1 MTESPNI
8 LDDAA
13 LAPWLEA
20 NVPDFSEL
28 HEIRKFDTGQSN
40 PTYLIVAQSGKYVLR
55 AKPPG
60 ELLKSAHQVDR
71 EYRVMAALA
80 GSAVPV
86 PKMIA
91 LCADEHSPIGRM
103 FFVMEYLDG
112 RIFWDPALHE
122 LVGREPNRVRGE
134 IYDSM
139 NAALASLHS
148 VDIKAAGL
156 ADFGMPGNYF
166 ERQFARWTKQYA
178 ASEIDRNEN
187 LHSLIDWLGAR
198 IPADDGQAALV
209 HGDFRLDNMVFARES
224 AQVIGVL
231 DWELSTLGH
240 PLADL
245 AYQCMQW
252 RLPHHGG
259 FRGLGG
265 IDRTAI
271 GIPAEAQYVAAY
283 CRRRN
288 IGPIDNW
295 PFYLA
300 FSFFR
305 LAAIL
310 QGVYKRSLDGNAS
323 NPEKAAAYGAAV
335 PLMGKLALKLLDES
349 V

>member
-1 MTESPNI
+1 MIEGPNL
-8 LDDAA
+8 LDDEA
-13 LAPWLEA
+13 LAPWLQEH
-20 NVPDFSEL
+20 VEGFSEL

-40 PTYLIVAQSGKYVLR
+40 PTYLIVAESGRYVLR

-71 EYRVMAALA
+71 EYRVMKALQ

-86 PKMIA
+86 PRVLA
-91 LCADEHSPIGRM
+91 LCGDESSPIGRM

-122 LVGREPNRVRGE
+122 LVGPEANQRRTE

-139 NAALASLHS
+139 NEAPAAMPN
-148 VDIKAAGL
+148 VDVAAVGL
-156 ADFGMPGNYF
+156 GDFGVAGNYY
-166 ERQFARWTKQYA
+166 ERQFARWSKQYA
-178 ASEIDRNEN
+178 ASEVDRIEDVH
-187 LHSLIDWLGAR
+187 LLIDWLGTR
-198 IPADDGQAALV
+198 IPADDGVVALV
-209 HGDFRLDNMVFARES
+209 HGDYRLDNVIFARDS
-224 AQVIGVL
+224 ARILGIL

-252 RLPHHGG
+252 RLPHTGS
-259 FRGLGG
+259 FRGLAG
-265 IDRTAI
+265 IDRVAI
-271 GIPAEAQYVAAY
+271 GLPSEEEYVAAY
-283 CRRRN
+283 CRRR
-288 IGPIDNW
+288 GLDGIDNW

-323 NPEKAAAYGAAV
+323 NPEKARAYGAAV
-335 PLMGKLALKLLDES
+335 PHLAAIAMNLIRS
-349 V
+349 GR